1 MILTSKPEN
10 PIFAYL
16 LFLMNVIKVAI
27 VDDHKIF
34 RKGVV
39 LSLRPYT
46 NIRFVQ
52 EAEHGDDLLAGL
64 KESEPDVILMD
75 LRMPGKDG
83 IETTKIVSKQY
94 PHIRIIILTMYE
106 DERFVYHMMEN
117 GANGYLLKNA
127 EPQEIRKAI
136 MDVHEKGYYLNNFV
150 NRILLKRS
158 HSRSKVIPSLN
169 NEITLSDK
177 ERDVLRFICMEF
189 TAQEIAQKMEISP
202 RTVEAI
208 KDRLMERFGSKN
220 TAGLV
225 FFAVKNNL
233 VD

>member
-1 MILTSKPEN
+1 
-10 PIFAYL
+10 
-16 LFLMNVIKVAI
+16 MNMIKVAI
-27 VDDHKIF
+27 ADDHKIF
-34 RKGVV
+34 RKGVI

-46 NIRFVQ
+46 NIKFTL
-52 EAEHGDDLLAGL
+52 EAENGDELLAGL
-64 KESEPDVILMD
+64 KAEVPDVVLMD
-75 LRMPGKDG
+75 LRMPQKDG
-83 IETTKIVSKQY
+83 IETTKIISKQY
-94 PHIRIIILTMYE
+94 PNVFVLVLSMYE
-106 DERFVYHMMEN
+106 DERFVSHLMEN

-136 MDVHEKGYYLNNFV
+136 MDVYEKGYYLNNFV
-150 NRILLKRS
+150 NRILIKKA
-158 HSRSKVIPSLN
+158 HSRQKTIPSLN
-169 NEITLSDK
+169 SEITVSDK
-177 ERDVLRFICMEF
+177 EREVLRYICMEF
-189 TAQEIAQKMEISP
+189 TAQEIAQKMDISP

>member
-1 MILTSKPEN
+1 MGI
-10 PIFAYL
+10 
-16 LFLMNVIKVAI
+16 IKVAI
-27 VDDHKIF
+27 ADDHKIF
-34 RKGVV
+34 RKGVI

-46 NIRFVQ
+46 NIKLIL
-52 EAEHGDDLLAGL
+52 EAENGEELIKGIPGN
-64 KESEPDVILMD
+64 EPDVILMD

-83 IETTKIVSKQY
+83 MEATKIISKQY
-94 PHIRIIILTMYE
+94 PSIKIVVLTMYE
-106 DERFVYHMMEN
+106 DERFVSHMMEN

-127 EPQEIRKAI
+127 EPQEIRRAI
-136 MDVHEKGYYLNNFV
+136 MDVYEKGYYLNNFV

-158 HSRSKVIPSLN
+158 HARQKVVPSLN
-169 NEITLSDK
+169 SEITLNDK
-177 ERDVLRFICMEF
+177 ERDVLRYICMEF
-189 TAQEIAQKMEISP
+189 AAQEIAQKMDISA

-208 KDRLMERFGSKN
+208 KDRLMERFGSRN

>member
-1 MILTSKPEN
+1 M
-10 PIFAYL
+10 
-16 LFLMNVIKVAI
+16 AI
-27 VDDHKIF
+27 ADDHKIF
-34 RKGVV
+34 RKGVI
-39 LSLRPYT
+39 LSLRAFT
-46 NIRFVQ
+46 NIKFVL
-52 EAEHGDDLLAGL
+52 EAENGDELLNGIA
-64 KESEPDVILMD
+64 EAEPDVVLMD

-83 IETTKIVSKQY
+83 METTKLLTKQY
-94 PHIRIIILTMYE
+94 PQIHIIVLSMYE
-106 DERFVYHMMEN
+106 DERFVSHMMEN

-127 EPQEIRKAI
+127 EPQEIRRAI

-150 NRILLKRS
+150 NRILLKKS
-158 HSRSKVIPSLN
+158 HSKQKTVPSLT

-177 ERDVLRFICMEF
+177 ERDVLKLICMEF